1 MVIHTDTREYF
12 ISYNGDSIDNNILS
26 SITFISSSYLLCGI
40 KSVYSEKIETE
51 VSALFNT
58 HMKGLILF
66 TLKSVE
72 ISVLDGSRNNC
83 LNSPHSISLVF
94 FMVCTW
100 GMETDLS
107 NNENIVIIEKI
118 LVL

>member
-1 MVIHTDTREYF
+1 MVIHTDTTEFF
-12 ISYNGDSIDNNILS
+12 ISCGGDSIDNNVLS
-26 SITFISSSYLLCGI
+26 SITFIRLSYLLFSI
-40 KSVYSEKIETE
+40 KSMYSEKIETE
-51 VSALFNT
+51 VSVLFNT

-72 ISVLDGSRNNC
+72 ISVLYGSRSNC
-83 LNSPHSISLVF
+83 LNSTHEVSLVF

-100 GMETDLS
+100 GMKSDPS
-107 NNENIVIIEKI
+107 NHENIVIIEKI

>member
-1 MVIHTDTREYF
+1 MVIHTDTTEYF
-12 ISYNGDSIDNNILS
+12 ISYNGDSKDNDILS
-26 SITFISSSYLLCGI
+26 SITFIRSSYLVCGI
-40 KSVYSEKIETE
+40 KSMYSEKIEAG

-66 TLKSVE
+66 TLKSEE

-83 LNSPHSISLVF
+83 PNSTHSISLVF

-100 GMETDLS
+100 GMEIDLS
-107 NNENIVIIEKI
+107 NHENIVIIEKI

>member
-1 MVIHTDTREYF
+1 MVIHTDTTEYF

-26 SITFISSSYLLCGI
+26 SITFIRSSYLLCGI
-40 KSVYSEKIETE
+40 KSMYSEKIETE
-51 VSALFNT
+51 VFALFNM

-83 LNSPHSISLVF
+83 LDSTHSISLMF
-94 FMVCTW
+94 FLVCKW
-100 GMETDLS
+100 EMETGLS
-107 NNENIVIIEKI
+107 NHENIVIIEKI
-118 LVL
+118 LAL